1 MKDRIA
7 KRHKRQV
14 ARAKA
19 RVTLSASD
27 LRTPEE
33 QKAAAEAARP
43 AGGWRQGQNSQYSP
57 PAHTAGAARGAAN
70 KTTGEG

>member
-1 MKDRIA
+1 VKDRIA

-19 RVTLSASD
+19 RVTLSTSD

-43 AGGWRQGQNSQYSP
+43 AGGWRQGQNSHYSP
-57 PAHTAGAARGAAN
+57 PANKGGATRGAAN

>member
-1 MKDRIA
+1 VKDRIA

-19 RVTLSASD
+19 RVTLSSPD
-27 LRTPEE
+27 LRTPAE
-33 QKAAAEAARP
+33 QKAATEAARP
-43 AGGWRQGQNSQYSP
+43 AGGWRQGQSLHYAP
-57 PAHTAGAARGAAN
+57 PSRKAAATRGAAN